1 VWSHEGGGRWGHV
14 LGLCDL
20 TTPAPLEMVEI
31 VLSAGEIERLSAG
44 PLN

>member
-1 VWSHEGGGRWGHV
+1 
-14 LGLCDL
+14 LCDL
-20 TTPAPLEMVEI
+20 TTLALLEMVEV